1 MAFWKNKHIVLASI
15 MAPILGLVSYFGIGA
30 IFGEKPQPAEA
41 GQSYQLIEKPNCR
54 YNSGVCGLKNVDFE
68 LTLSFERLDQG
79 RMLLKL
85 ESVNPL
91 DGVKLALV
99 ENAAEE
105 VKPVDMQAAGSDGL
119 NWVVEIRNPDPEQD
133 RLRLVA
139 ASRQALYFGDV
150 ALRFTAT
157 ENASDHSK

>member
-1 MAFWKNKHIVLASI
+1 MAFWKNKHVALASV
-15 MAPILGLVSYFGIGA
+15 MAPVLGLVSYFGIGA
-30 IFGEKPQPAEA
+30 MFGEKPRPAAA

-54 YNSGVCGLKNVDFE
+54 YDSGLCGLKNVDFE
-68 LTLSFERLDQG
+68 LPLSFERLDHG

-99 ENAAEE
+99 ENADEE
-105 VKPVDMQAAGSDGL
+105 EKPVDMQATGGDGL
-119 NWVVEIRNPDPEQD
+119 NWVVEIRSPDPERD

-139 ASRQALYFGDV
+139 SSRQTLYFGDV
-150 ALRFTAT
+150 ATKFTAS
-157 ENASDHSK
+157 ESASETSK

>member
-1 MAFWKNKHIVLASI
+1 MASWKNKHVALAAV

-30 IFGEKPQPAEA
+30 IFGEKPLPAEA

-54 YNSGVCGLKNVDFE
+54 YNSGLCGLKNVDFE
-68 LTLSFERLDQG
+68 LTLSFERLDQDS
-79 RMLLKL
+79 MLLKL

-91 DGVKLALV
+91 DGVKLAMV

-105 VKPVDMQAAGSDGL
+105 EKPVDMQAAGNDGL
-119 NWVVEIRNPDPEQD
+119 NWVVEIRNPDPEHD

-139 ASRQALYFGDV
+139 SSRQTLYFGDV
-150 ALRFTAT
+150 ALRFTAI
-157 ENASDHSK
+157 ENASDNSK

>member
-1 MAFWKNKHIVLASI
+1 MAFWKNKHVALASV

-30 IFGEKPQPAEA
+30 IFGEKPHPAAA

-54 YNSGVCGLKNVDFE
+54 YDSGQCGLKNVDFE
-68 LTLSFERLDQG
+68 LTLSFERLDDG

-85 ESVNPL
+85 ESVIPL

-99 ENAAEE
+99 DNAAEE
-105 VKPVDMQAAGSDGL
+105 VKPVDMQATGSDGL
-119 NWVVEIRNPDPEQD
+119 HWVLEIRHPNPEHD

-139 ASRQALYFGDV
+139 SSMQTLYFGDV
-150 ALRFTAT
+150 ATKFTASEST
-157 ENASDHSK
+157 SETSK